1 MSRALLDADGLDGC
15 LWEPLQVAAA
25 PPPLPRGSAL
35 DEEADGAAPVAEKA
49 PRALAPPLP
58 PPPAPMVAP
67 ARGVTPPIATVA
79 VLLLGVAAV
88 ILFGQEEPP
97 AAPLPAEPAAL
108 QALAPAAS
116 EAARAE
122 EAPAAP
128 IGAQW
133 TLRYARAATAP
144 PDEPPPDWLPRCP
157 RLVIEGHTCDL
168 GPEPLN
174 VELAARRAEG
184 VRARLLALGLPKDRL
199 TTRAAGSSAPVAPNT
214 PEGRRMNRRVTV
226 TCQP

>member
-97 AAPLPAEPAAL
+97 APVAAEPVAL
-108 QALAPAAS
+108 QALSPAAS
-116 EAARAE
+116 EAPRAE

-174 VELAARRAEG
+174 VEVAARRAEG

>member
-1 MSRALLDADGLDGC
+1 MSRTLLDADGLDGC

-35 DEEADGAAPVAEKA
+35 DEEADGAAPIAEKTL
-49 PRALAPPLP
+49 RAVAPPLP
-58 PPPAPMVAP
+58 PPPPAPVVAP
-67 ARGVTPPIATVA
+67 ARGVTPPIATA
-79 VLLLGVAAV
+79 AMLLFGVAAV
-88 ILFGQEEPP
+88 ILFAEEEPP
-97 AAPLPAEPAAL
+97 AVPVAPEPAAL
-108 QALAPAAS
+108 QALAPAVAPV
-116 EAARAE
+116 EA
-122 EAPAAP
+122 APAAP

-133 TLRYARAATAP
+133 TLRYARAAIAP
-144 PDEPPPDWLPRCP
+144 PDEPPPDWLGRCP

-174 VELAARRAEG
+174 VDLALRRAEG
-184 VRARLLALGLPKDRL
+184 VQALLIAQGLPADRL
-199 TTRAAGSSAPVAPNT
+199 HVYAAGSSAPVAPNT

>member
-25 PPPLPRGSAL
+25 PPPLPRGNAL
-35 DEEADGAAPVAEKA
+35 DEEAEGAAPIAEKT
-49 PRALAPPLP
+49 PRILAPPLP
-58 PPPAPMVAP
+58 PRPTAPVVAP

-88 ILFGQEEPP
+88 ILFAEEEPP
-97 AAPLPAEPAAL
+97 AVPVAPEPAAL
-108 QALAPAAS
+108 QALAPAVAPV
-116 EAARAE
+116 EAALT
-122 EAPAAP
+122 AP

-144 PDEPPPDWLPRCP
+144 PDEPPPDWLGRCP

-174 VELAARRAEG
+174 VELAAQRAEG
-184 VRARLLALGLPKDRL
+184 VRARLLAQGLPADRL
-199 TTRAAGSSAPVAPNT
+199 STRAAGSSAPVAPNT

>member
-35 DEEADGAAPVAEKA
+35 DEEAEGAAPVAEKA

-58 PPPAPMVAP
+58 PPPAPVVAP

-116 EAARAE
+116 EAPRAE

-128 IGAQW
+128 NGAEW
-133 TLRYARAATAP
+133 TLHYARAATA
-144 PDEPPPDWLPRCP
+144 PPDWLPRCP

-184 VRARLLALGLPKDRL
+184 VRARLLALGLPKNRL